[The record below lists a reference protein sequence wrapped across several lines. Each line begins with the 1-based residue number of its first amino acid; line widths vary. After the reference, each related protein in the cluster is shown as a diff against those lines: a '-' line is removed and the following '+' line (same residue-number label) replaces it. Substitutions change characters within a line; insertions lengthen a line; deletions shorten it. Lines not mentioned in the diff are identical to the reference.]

1 MCVGISKKFSLKLMK
16 RVPRRQ
22 CGYDVGEMSCPSRLW
37 THFQSPATPGR
48 IASITLPSSH
58 SWHVLAAGLP
68 LMECVLQLGIRSSV
82 IHLIAFYELGSDTKE
97 RSGLTS
103 RNFHWNEEKK
113 EVDAIVNNQIPF
125 PESSEG
131 GSETWL
137 FLQPLCYQDR
147 YVILGKPLL
156 VFGPQFFQGLIRL

>member
-1 MCVGISKKFSLKLMK
+1 MLRKWVALLDYELTFRG
-16 RVPRRQ
+16 
-22 CGYDVGEMSCPSRLW
+22 
-37 THFQSPATPGR
+37 PATPGR
-48 IASITLPSSH
+48 IVSITLPSSH

-97 RSGLTS
+97 WSGLTS
-103 RNFHWNEEKK
+103 RSFRWSEEKK
-113 EVDAIVNNQIPF
+113 EVDAIVDNETPF

-137 FLQPLCYQDR
+137 FVQPPSVSR
-147 YVILGKPLL
+147 TGFGKPLL
-156 VFGPQFFQGLIRL
+156 VFGPQFLQGLVRLWPWKSQDFLGRFHW